1 MSLSLAF
8 LPLSKAGLL
17 FRQTL
22 KLVDKNGDLV
32 FLVVPHGHE
41 VLKEKLGNLL
51 KELETLFPGER
62 ELRHTNSCTPGY
74 NFLALHYSYY
84 NRYHELVRTPLL
96 PVHSFLNVCYGRE
109 RVLQQEFTPMILGR
123 QGS

>member
-8 LPLSKAGLL
+8 LPLSKAGSLS
-17 FRQTL
+17 RQTL

-32 FLVVPHGHE
+32 FLVVPHRHE

-51 KELETLFPGER
+51 KELETLFPGE
-62 ELRHTNSCTPGY
+62 LRHTNLRTPGY
-74 NFLALHYSYY
+74 NFLALHYSCY
-84 NRYHELVRTPLL
+84 NRYHESVRNPLL
-96 PVHSFLNVCYGRE
+96 PDHSFLNGCYGRE